1 MLDPVVTCDG
11 QTYERAQI
19 ERWFDSQ
26 RPGRYTSPMSNARLT
41 HRNTIP
47 NYALRMAIQEYIR
60 AIDPDSSEQAPEP
73 IAIQAFRPQAP
84 PADSPDSIAPPP
96 PPRPEAPAADSSDAR
111 SEAPPP
117 PQRPEAPA
125 ADNSV
130 APPPP
135 QRPEARA
142 EDNSDAMSEAPPLA
156 GVQVIGAGT
165 AQINGWYTRKEAVEG
180 PPRGWPN
187 DRDWTEWSANR
198 PFYEKN
204 DGCFIYRGQ
213 FARRIYTPDAVCRYY
228 IMDQQGGAPPALGY
242 RVFGDRARLPAPT
255 LEVVN

>member
-84 PADSPDSIAPPP
+84 PADSPDSI
-96 PPRPEAPAADSSDAR
+96 
-111 SEAPPP
+111 
-117 PQRPEAPA
+117 
-125 ADNSV
+125 
-130 APPPP
+130 
-135 QRPEARA
+135 
-142 EDNSDAMSEAPPLA
+142 
-156 GVQVIGAGT
+156 
-165 AQINGWYTRKEAVEG
+165 
-180 PPRGWPN
+180 
-187 DRDWTEWSANR
+187 
-198 PFYEKN
+198 
-204 DGCFIYRGQ
+204 YRGQ
-213 FARRIYTPDAVCRYY
+213 FARRIYTRGGQFRSTSAPATTRSTRGGQFRRQVRSTPVGRGTSDRGGNRPDKWVVHSE
-228 IMDQQGGAPPALGY
+228 GGGGGTSQRVAKRPRLDRMEREPALL
-242 RVFGDRARLPAPT
+242 R
-255 LEVVN
+255 EK